1 MSDVTIGALSFPFLL
16 ALIFLRVPIGLAM
29 FTVGFGGLVFVNG
42 DAFIA
47 VARLKSETYT
57 TFSSYSLSI
66 IPMFLLMGHFAT
78 LGGMSQAL
86 FKAAESWLGHR
97 KGGVAMAA
105 IGACAGF
112 GAICGSSLA
121 TAATMSRVA
130 LPELK
135 RYGYSGGFSSAT
147 LAAGGTLGILI
158 PPSVVL
164 VIYAIL
170 TEQNIAKMFLAAFVP
185 GIIAALGYVLV
196 ISIYVRLFPGSAG
209 TRERMPYLE
218 RFKTLFDVWPVLVVF
233 ATVVGGIYLGW
244 FTPTEGAAVG
254 ALGTGVIAWFAG
266 GLNRASL
273 AESFNVTARSTAMIF
288 FIVLG
293 AAFYNGFLALTQVPQ
308 EIAAWVVEQGVSP
321 WMVLIFI
328 LVLYLLLGC
337 VMDSLSMILLTIPIF
352 WPIMMELDFGFV
364 SMIDLHAAKLDTAIK
379 EGMDVWD
386 GLLAGSI
393 PNLSEARFDRLLE
406 ESNAQAALL
415 GLGSVSD
422 AANMSLS
429 QNQIVA
435 IVNETTPEIVQQA
448 RDVVA
453 GGAELSRDLLRDLN
467 IRGANESALNR
478 INIEQTA
485 IWFGI
490 LVLIVVEVGLITPPV
505 GMNLFIINAM
515 DRSTPIIETYK
526 AVLFFVASDLFRVVL
541 LVAFPAITL
550 FLIPWY

>member
-1 MSDVTIGALSFPFLL
+1 MSDVVIGALSFPVLL
-16 ALIFLRVPIGLAM
+16 GLIFLRVPIGLSM

-86 FKAAESWLGHR
+86 FKAAESFLGHR

-185 GIIAALGYVLV
+185 GIIAALGYVIV
-196 ISIYVRLFPGSAG
+196 ISIYVRLFPDSAG
-209 TRERMPYLE
+209 TRERMPYSE
-218 RFKTLFDVWPVLVVF
+218 RFKALFDVWPVLLVF
-233 ATVVGGIYLGW
+233 STVVGGIYLGW

-254 ALGTGVIAWFAG
+254 ALGTGVIAWLAG
-266 GLNRASL
+266 GLSRASL
-273 AESFNVTARSTAMIF
+273 AESFYVTARSTAMIF

-308 EIAAWVVEQGVSP
+308 EIAAWVVDQGVSP

-364 SMIDLHAAKLDTAIK
+364 TMMDLHAAKLDTAFND
-379 EGMDVWD
+379 GMAVWD
-386 GLLAGSI
+386 GLIRGNI
-393 PNLSEARFDRLLE
+393 PDLSPEKFARQL
-406 ESNAQAALL
+406 SKANAQMTTL
-415 GLGSVSD
+415 GLGSV
-422 AANMSLS
+422 AEAGTLS
-429 QNQIVA
+429 QNQILA
-435 IVNETTPEIVQQA
+435 IVNETTPEMVQQA
-448 RDVVA
+448 RDIVA
-453 GGAELSRDLLRDLN
+453 SGGELSRELLREMN
-467 IRGANESALNR
+467 IRGANENALTR
-478 INIEQTA
+478 INVEQVA